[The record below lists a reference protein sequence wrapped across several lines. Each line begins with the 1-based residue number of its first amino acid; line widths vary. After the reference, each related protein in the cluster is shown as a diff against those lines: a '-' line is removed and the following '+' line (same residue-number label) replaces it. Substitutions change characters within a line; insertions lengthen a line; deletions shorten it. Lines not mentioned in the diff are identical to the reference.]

1 MKLATCLGME
11 SIINL
16 SKYPIDQPN
25 STAALEFMQNA
36 HDTFQRDGILALPGF
51 LYSDMVTEIVEEL
64 RPKLDMHSMCECDVE
79 HNIYQYDDPDPFYP
93 ATHPRNA
100 LMHSKFHNLPNDEI
114 PESSVLRRVYNWD
127 MMTRFIS
134 TLIYGQISNPP
145 LLYHLDDPLAALT
158 CNVLFDNNIVDWHF
172 DQAPFTVIILLQNG
186 IVGGEYEVA
195 PETLYADG
203 QYDYD
208 LHEDIIHD
216 IGLENKVK
224 SYRFNPGD
232 LIVHRGTHSI
242 HRVTTVFGGRP
253 RMSALFEYAQ
263 SLGERLSDSV
273 RQSTY
278 CRSEALEYC
287 QVEDEENTGNSTIGH
302 KW

>member
-1 MKLATCLGME
+1 MNMASCLGMG

-16 SKYPIDQPN
+16 VKYPIDRPN
-25 STAALEFMQNA
+25 STEALEFMQTA
-36 HDTFQRDGILALPGF
+36 HDTFREEGILALPGF
-51 LYSDMVTEIVEEL
+51 LFSDIASEIVEEL
-64 RPKLDMHSMCECDVE
+64 MPKIDQSSMCECDVL

-93 ATHPRNA
+93 SNHPRNV

-114 PESSVLRRVYNWD
+114 PEFSVLRRVYDWD

-134 TLIYGQISNPP
+134 ALIYGQVADPP
-145 LLYHLDDPLAALT
+145 LLHHFDDPLAALT

-208 LHEDIIHD
+208 LHESIIHE
-216 IGLENKVK
+216 IELEDGNKVK
-224 SYRFNPGD
+224 SYRFSPGD

-253 RMSALFEYAQ
+253 RMTALLEYAQ
-263 SLGERLSDSV
+263 SMGERLSDSV

-278 CRSEALEYC
+278 CRSEALEFC
-287 QVEDEENTGNSTIGH
+287 PKDVTSNLTME
-302 KW
+302 